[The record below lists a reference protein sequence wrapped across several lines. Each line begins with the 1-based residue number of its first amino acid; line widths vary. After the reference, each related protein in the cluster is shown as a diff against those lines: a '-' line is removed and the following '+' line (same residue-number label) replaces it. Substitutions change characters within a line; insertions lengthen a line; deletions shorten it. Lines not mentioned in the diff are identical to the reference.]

1 VPDHLTANGVVHIID
16 TVLMPNIVQLA
27 AGTPD
32 LSKLVVA
39 LTKGDLVGALSA
51 PGSFT
56 VFAPTDDAFDKLT
69 SPTLAA
75 LLLPANKATLVQFLK
90 YHVVSGSSTLSTALS
105 DGANT
110 LTTLHGAEVVVTKA
124 GGAVTIGDAKVTVP
138 DHLTANGVVHIIDT
152 VLMPNIVQ
160 LAAGTPDLSKLVV
173 ALTKGDLVGA
183 LSAPGSFTV
192 FAPTNAAFDKLTSPT
207 VAELLLPASKA
218 TLVKILKYHVISG
231 SSTSA
236 GDLSEGATELT
247 TLQGSKVTVTKAA
260 GGAVTIGDV
269 KVTMPDQVALN
280 GMVHIIDTVL
290 MPPSTSTSASSSTGA
305 STTTN
310 ATTSGCVGC
319 RLCISWAITLSVAL
333 CFSILAV

>member
-1 VPDHLTANGVVHIID
+1 
-16 TVLMPNIVQLA
+16 MPNIVQLA

-124 GGAVTIGDAKVTVP
+124 GDAVTIGDAKVTVP
-138 DHLTANGVVHIIDT
+138 DQVADNGVVHIIDT

-160 LAAGTPDLSKLVV
+160 LAAGTP
-173 ALTKGDLVGA
+173 A

-218 TLVKILKYHVISG
+218 TLVKILKYHVVSG
-231 SSTSA
+231 SVTPSEA
-236 GDLSEGATELT
+236 LSEGANTLT
-247 TLQGSKVTVTKAA
+247 TLHGAEVVVTKA
-260 GGAVTIGDV
+260 GGAVTIGDA
-269 KVTMPDQVALN
+269 KVTVPDHLTAN
-280 GMVHIIDTVL
+280 GVVHISDTVL
-290 MPPSTSTSASSSTGA
+290 MPNIVQLAAGTPD
-305 STTTN
+305 
-310 ATTSGCVGC
+310 
-319 RLCISWAITLSVAL
+319 LSKL
-333 CFSILAV
+333 